1 MKKFIILIALLGLA
15 VQGFA
20 QTSLQRYA
28 SYDLEEHT
36 NAISDVLRVR
46 SGACINF
53 GYLNMQ
59 WHDPAGL
66 VAYYPDFMLH
76 GFNYNGDF
84 LLPIW
89 GPFGLDINMIGM
101 SFGMGNV
108 KGESGGPYV
117 LAPESDG
124 DFATHMSWNVG
135 LMPVLNFFV
144 TPTIQVRGY
153 AGVKAYLQFMLD
165 GTDPF
170 PINTLNDGVKD
181 IGKMGWLNKSF
192 GFEVVFNS
200 TGIRLMYEDAFSGR
214 LNNKFYEDHGLIRD
228 VYDPRYKMISLGVTF
243 WMD

>member
-1 MKKFIILIALLGLA
+1 MKKSIILIALLGLA

-59 WHDPAGL
+59 WYDPAGL
-66 VAYYPDFMLH
+66 VYVYPDYTLH
-76 GFNYNGDF
+76 GFNYQADYLF
-84 LLPIW
+84 PIW
-89 GPFGLDINMIGM
+89 GPIGLDFNMIGM
-101 SFGMGNV
+101 SFGMGKA
-108 KGESGGPYV
+108 KGPGTAE
-117 LAPESDG
+117 DG
-124 DFATHMSWNVG
+124 DFATHMSWNMGV
-135 LMPVLNFFV
+135 LPVLNFYV
-144 TPTIQVRGY
+144 APKIQVRGY
-153 AGVKAYLQFMLD
+153 AGVKGYLQFLLD

-170 PINTLNDGVKD
+170 PINTLSDGVKD
-181 IGKMGWLNKSF
+181 IGRMGWLNKCF
-192 GFEVVFNS
+192 GFELVFKS

-214 LNNKFYEDHGLIRD
+214 LNNKFYEDRGMSRNG
-228 VYDPRYKMISLGVTF
+228 YDPRYKMISLGVTF

>member
-20 QTSLQRYA
+20 QTSLQKYA

-59 WHDPAGL
+59 WYDPVGMYY
-66 VAYYPDFMLH
+66 YYPDFMMH

-84 LLPIW
+84 LFPIW
-89 GPFGLDINMIGM
+89 GPLALDWNMIGM
-101 SFGMGNV
+101 SFGMGKV
-108 KGESGGPYV
+108 KETDE
-117 LAPESDG
+117 L
-124 DFATHMSWNVG
+124 ATHMSWNMG

-144 TPTIQVRGY
+144 TPKIQVRAYG
-153 AGVKAYLQFMLD
+153 GVKGYLQFMLD
-165 GTDPF
+165 GTDSY
-170 PINTLNDGVKD
+170 PINTLSDGVKD
-181 IGKMGWLNKSF
+181 IGRMGWLNKSF
-192 GFEVVFNS
+192 GFEVVFNK
-200 TGIRLMYEDAFSGR
+200 TGIRFMYEDALAGR
-214 LNNKFYEDHGLIRD
+214 LNNQFYEDRGISRT

>member
-1 MKKFIILIALLGLA
+1 MKKSIILIALLGLA

-59 WHDPAGL
+59 WYDPVGMYY
-66 VAYYPDFMLH
+66 YYPDFMMH

-84 LLPIW
+84 LFPIW
-89 GPFGLDINMIGM
+89 GPLALDWNMIGM
-101 SFGMGNV
+101 SFGMGKA
-108 KGESGGPYV
+108 KGPGTAE
-117 LAPESDG
+117 DG
-124 DFATHMSWNVG
+124 DFATHMSWNMG

-144 TPTIQVRGY
+144 TPTIQVRAYG
-153 AGVKAYLQFMLD
+153 GVKAYLQFMLD
-165 GTDPF
+165 GTDSY
-170 PINTLNDGVKD
+170 PINTLSDGVKD
-181 IGKMGWLNKSF
+181 IGRMGWLNKSF
-192 GFEVVFNS
+192 GFEVVFNK
-200 TGIRLMYEDAFSGR
+200 TGIRFMYEDALAGR
-214 LNNKFYEDHGLIRD
+214 LNNQFYEDRGMSRNG
-228 VYDPRYKMISLGVTF
+228 YDPRYKMISLGVTF

>member
-36 NAISDVLRVR
+36 NTISDVLRVR

-59 WHDPAGL
+59 WYDPIGMYY
-66 VAYYPDFMLH
+66 YYPDFMMH

-84 LLPIW
+84 LFPIW
-89 GPFGLDINMIGM
+89 GPLALDWNMIGM
-101 SFGMGNV
+101 SFGMGKV
-108 KGESGGPYV
+108 KGTDE
-117 LAPESDG
+117 L
-124 DFATHMSWNVG
+124 ATHMSWNMG

-144 TPTIQVRGY
+144 TPKIQVRAYG
-153 AGVKAYLQFMLD
+153 GVKGYLQFMLD
-165 GTDPF
+165 GTDNY
-170 PINTLNDGVKD
+170 PINTLSDGVKD
-181 IGKMGWLNKSF
+181 IGRMGWLNKSF
-192 GFEVVFNS
+192 GFEVVFNK
-200 TGIRLMYEDAFSGR
+200 TGIRFMYEDALAGR
-214 LNNKFYEDHGLIRD
+214 LNNQFYEDRGMSRD
-228 VYDPRYKMISLGVTF
+228 AYDPRYKMISLGVTF

>member
-20 QTSLQRYA
+20 QTSLQKYA

-59 WHDPAGL
+59 WYDPMDMYY
-66 VAYYPDFMLH
+66 YYPDFMMH

-84 LLPIW
+84 LFPIW
-89 GPFGLDINMIGM
+89 GPLALDWNMIGM
-101 SFGMGNV
+101 SFGMGKV
-108 KGESGGPYV
+108 KGRDE
-117 LAPESDG
+117 L
-124 DFATHMSWNVG
+124 ATHMSWNMG

-144 TPTIQVRGY
+144 TPKIQVRAYG
-153 AGVKAYLQFMLD
+153 GVKGYLQFMLD
-165 GTDPF
+165 GTDSY
-170 PINTLNDGVKD
+170 PINTLSDGVED
-181 IGKMGWLNKSF
+181 IGRMGWLNKSF
-192 GFEVVFNS
+192 GFEVVFNK
-200 TGIRLMYEDAFSGR
+200 TGIRFMYEDALAGR
-214 LNNKFYEDHGLIRD
+214 LNNQFYEDHSISRT